1 MISVHD
7 GYLLRRY
14 LPSGRVACRAKI
26 QVTGQAAFGW
36 LAVAGRADVA
46 VTKARRK

>member
-1 MISVHD
+1 MIAVHD
-7 GYLLRRY
+7 AYLLLRR
-14 LPSGRVACRAKI
+14 LRSGVVACRAKI